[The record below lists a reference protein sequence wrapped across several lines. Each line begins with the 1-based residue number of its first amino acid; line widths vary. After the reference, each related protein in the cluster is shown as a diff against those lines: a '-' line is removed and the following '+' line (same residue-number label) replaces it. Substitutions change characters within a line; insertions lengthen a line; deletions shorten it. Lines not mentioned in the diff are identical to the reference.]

1 MAANIIILILCRKVH
16 LIRKDISIIF
26 MEFVHLV
33 NLGLYASEGGGKKCI
48 NLFCV
53 SENSG
58 KGFDIWDFPLLQRQN
73 LL

>member
-1 MAANIIILILCRKVH
+1 MAANLIILILCRKVH

-33 NLGLYASEGGGKKCI
+33 NLGMYASEGGEKKCT

-53 SENSG
+53 SGNSG
-58 KGFDIWDFPLLQRQN
+58 KRFDI
-73 LL
+73 